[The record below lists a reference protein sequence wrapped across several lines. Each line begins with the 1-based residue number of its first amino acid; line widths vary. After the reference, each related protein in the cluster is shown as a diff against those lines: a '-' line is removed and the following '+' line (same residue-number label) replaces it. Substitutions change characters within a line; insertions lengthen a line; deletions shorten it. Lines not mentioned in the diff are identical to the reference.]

1 MTLKVG
7 VVRVIY
13 FFMRRTCNMKKT
25 INILSAL
32 TIVAALTTG
41 FTACSN
47 DDIALEQPTEQSA
60 VAKTYTMNI
69 PATMPNDDT
78 RAVAFNG
85 TICTSTFESTEKI
98 YVYNTTKSAML
109 DGYLQPANISANGK
123 GCDLTG
129 SLTGTIE
136 AGDELQLFY
145 NMNNLCSFPIGHM
158 YYDKEMNLFYYT
170 DQDGTPSTIVDGA
183 VATVTVSDY
192 SSSALT
198 TTATASFQSVQSMFR
213 FQFKDENNNAINVK
227 SLKIKSK
234 NDALVD
240 CFRPLAEDPDDL
252 NQYDN
257 YNITLGTATTDY
269 IYLGIRIDE
278 SRSAGDE
285 LTFTIFDADGNDY
298 KGTKSVPASGFKNG
312 KYYYNTSAIQLTKVV
327 RTAPTITWT
336 SVSDNQEV
344 TPDENALYH
353 IYGVF
358 NTSET
363 KFEPSEITIS
373 GTSEGYW
380 FWMDYGATVHLNNL
394 NAVYDGMQQF
404 IYYSG
409 GNLNLDINGTN
420 NIVCKNY
427 SQAIVSSKLLKLSGN
442 GTLTVTT
449 NDADELGLWGSN
461 YQSSNKA
468 LSDLAADGYTVTRS
482 ARTDNPDGS
491 YTWTYTVVTNP

>member
-1 MTLKVG
+1 
-7 VVRVIY
+7 
-13 FFMRRTCNMKKT
+13 MKKT

-60 VAKTYTMNI
+60 VAKTYTMSI
-69 PATMPNDDT
+69 PATMPSNDT
-78 RAVAFNG
+78 RAVAFSG
-85 TICTSTFESTEKI
+85 TTCIGTFESTEKI
-98 YVYNTTKSAML
+98 YVYNATKSAML

-227 SLKIKSK
+227 SLKINSK
-234 NDALVD
+234 NDALVG

-252 NQYDN
+252 NQYEN
-257 YNITLGTATTDY
+257 YNVTLGAATTD
-269 IYLGIRIDE
+269 
-278 SRSAGDE
+278 SS
-285 LTFTIFDADGNDY
+285 
-298 KGTKSVPASGFKNG
+298 
-312 KYYYNTSAIQLTKVV
+312 
-327 RTAPTITWT
+327 
-336 SVSDNQEV
+336 
-344 TPDENALYH
+344 
-353 IYGVF
+353 
-358 NTSET
+358 
-363 KFEPSEITIS
+363 
-373 GTSEGYW
+373 
-380 FWMDYGATVHLNNL
+380 HL
-394 NAVYDGMQQF
+394 
-404 IYYSG
+404 
-409 GNLNLDINGTN
+409 
-420 NIVCKNY
+420 
-427 SQAIVSSKLLKLSGN
+427 
-442 GTLTVTT
+442 
-449 NDADELGLWGSN
+449 
-461 YQSSNKA
+461 
-468 LSDLAADGYTVTRS
+468 R
-482 ARTDNPDGS
+482 
-491 YTWTYTVVTNP
+491 